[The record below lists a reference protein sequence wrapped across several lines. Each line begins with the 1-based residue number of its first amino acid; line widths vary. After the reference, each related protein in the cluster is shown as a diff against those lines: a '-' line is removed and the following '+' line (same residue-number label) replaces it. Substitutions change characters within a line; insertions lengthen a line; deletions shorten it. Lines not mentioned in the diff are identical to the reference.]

1 MVSVSANVV
10 VVVVVE
16 LVTAM
21 VVAPMHV
28 HATFVVSTAAQIPA
42 EAISV
47 MAFVATMAFV
57 GVTTNTIQEKEKET
71 EKEEKEREYRK
82 KRMEEKEEERRKRI
96 NEIRTWKR
104 SLPLQVMPSLPKSSR
119 CV

>member
-57 GVTTNTIQEKEKET
+57 GVTAYIYVYVC
-71 EKEEKEREYRK
+71 RVGV
-82 KRMEEKEEERRKRI
+82 
-96 NEIRTWKR
+96 R
-104 SLPLQVMPSLPKSSR
+104 SLFAMQLVFCTSFWNQLPRQFPTQSFS
-119 CV
+119 